1 MNNLFTVEEQRQNI
15 VSIKVIGVGGGG
27 SNMVNYMMREGLKGV
42 DMMVANTDAQALMTS
57 LAPHKLQLGEKLTRG
72 LGAGMKPEVGMKAAE
87 ESYDQIKE
95 SLKGADLVFIAT
107 GLGGGTG
114 TGACSVVA
122 RAAKENGSLT
132 IAVCTQP
139 FAFEGPKRNKLA
151 KQGYEELKLECDSMV
166 VIPNDKLMAVVE
178 KNMGYAESFS
188 MVDAVLAR
196 AVRGISSIV
205 LPNGVEGINTDFAD
219 LSTVM
224 SHKGLA
230 LMGMGHASGSD
241 SAYEALKDAIE
252 SPLLDNLS
260 INGAMGVLV
269 HFQIHPDYPL
279 VAINRAMQVVYDSA
293 DEDADVIFGT
303 SVDHSFEEEEV
314 RVTIIATG
322 FEREASNNAMPHH
335 HQEETVLQPKNSG
348 GIRAANRTL
357 KVSGGYDVSE
367 DIDLDTPTFIRR
379 QLD

>member
-1 MNNLFTVEEQRQNI
+1 MADNLFTVEEESRQNI

-27 SNMVNYMMREGLKGV
+27 SNMVNYMVREGLKGV
-42 DMMVANTDAQALMTS
+42 DMIVANTDAQALATS
-57 LAPHKLQLGEKLTRG
+57 LAAHKLQLGQKLTRG
-72 LGAGMKPEVGMKAAE
+72 LGAGMKPEIGRDAAE
-87 ESYDQIKE
+87 ESYEQIRE
-95 SLKGADLVFIAT
+95 TLKGADLVFIAT

-114 TGACSVVA
+114 TGASGVVA

-132 IAVCTQP
+132 IAVCTKP
-139 FAFEGPKRNKLA
+139 FGFEGPKRNKLA
-151 KQGYEELKLECDSMV
+151 NQGYEDLKINCDSMV

-178 KNMGYAESFS
+178 KSMGYAESFS
-188 MVDAVLAR
+188 MVDSVLAR

-224 SHKGLA
+224 SHRGMA
-230 LMGMGHASGSD
+230 LMGMGHSHGAD
-241 SAYEALKDAIE
+241 AAYEALKDAIE

-260 INGAMGVLV
+260 IDGAMGVLV

-303 SVDHSFEEEEV
+303 SVDDTFEPEEAK
-314 RVTIIATG
+314 VTIIATG
-322 FEREASNNAMPHH
+322 FEREVANNEIEMPR
-335 HQEETVLQPKNSG
+335 QEEEPPART
-348 GIRAANRTL
+348 RAVNRTL
-357 KVSGGYDVSE
+357 KVSGGYDVNE
-367 DIDLDTPTFIRR
+367 EMDLDTPTFIRR